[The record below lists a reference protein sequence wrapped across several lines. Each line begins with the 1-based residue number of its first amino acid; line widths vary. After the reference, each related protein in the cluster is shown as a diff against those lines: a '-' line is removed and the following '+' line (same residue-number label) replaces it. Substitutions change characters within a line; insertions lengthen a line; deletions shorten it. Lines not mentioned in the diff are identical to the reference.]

1 MVKDFMGNPVE
12 VGDTV
17 IFTAYNDNG
26 VGLLNGI
33 VEKVN
38 KVTVEVRYAA
48 GRYGTT
54 RKGAGYFFKVEPKEV
69 TNG

>member
-1 MVKDFMGNPVE
+1 MVKDFMGNVVE

-17 IFTAYNDNG
+17 IFTAYNG
-26 VGLLNGI
+26 VGLSKGI

-38 KVTVEVRYAA
+38 KVTIEVRYAA
-48 GRYGTT
+48 GRYSTT
-54 RKGAGYFFKVEPKEV
+54 RKGAGYFFKVEPKAV